1 MRKVPIAFAVALV
14 AVWSIA
20 AMASSAGATARR
32 AHAAKTC
39 SAAIAVEA
47 PTTGPAPALGQEQ
60 YHFAQFAVAHFNS
73 LLHLHVS
80 AALSDTELTPSV
92 TVTKTEAVIASHAVA
107 AVGPAGSQEVEAVGP
122 LFARAGMAFV
132 SGSATLPA
140 LTSSG
145 KNPTFFRVVPND
157 DVQGPQDANFAI
169 NKLHVKHVYIIDDE
183 EAYSE
188 GLVNVMT
195 PILKAHGVTV
205 VHNSYNGQDTGATLS
220 NDMSALATKMPSN
233 ATVTFLPWQSAE
245 NAQLFG
251 KAAQQQG
258 KHTTLF
264 GTDGTDAP
272 GVFTIP
278 GTYVSNFGP
287 DISHSKT
294 ALDKAIVNGV
304 KKYGPYGSFGVPT
317 YEAVHVVMKAISNV
331 CSSGKT
337 PSRSNV
343 LAQVKK
349 AYIAA
354 NQNALG
360 IPISFTSHGDL
371 SGQHGFLFKVAKNGS
386 YGEINPKTGAP
397 IG

>member
-1 MRKVPIAFAVALV
+1 VALV
-14 AVWSIA
+14 AAWSIA
-20 AMASSAGATARR
+20 AIATSGAGAAARR

-39 SAAIAVEA
+39 SASIAVLA

-80 AALSDTELTPSV
+80 MALSDTELTPSV
-92 TVTKTEAVIASHAVA
+92 AVTKAEGVIASHAVV

-122 LFARAGMAFV
+122 LFKRAGLAFV

-140 LTSSG
+140 LTGSG
-145 KNPTFFRVVPND
+145 ANPTFFRVVPND
-157 DVQGPQDANFAI
+157 NVQGPQDANFAI
-169 NKLHVKHVYIIDDE
+169 NKLHVKHVYIVDDE

-195 PILKAHGVTV
+195 PILRAHGVTV
-205 VHNSYNGQDTGATLS
+205 THNSYNGQDTGATLS
-220 NDMSALATKMPSN
+220 NDMSALATKMPAN

-251 KAAQQQG
+251 KAVQQQG

-287 DISHSKT
+287 DIAHNKS
-294 ALDKAIVNGV
+294 ALDKAIVSGV
-304 KKYGPYGSFGVPT
+304 RKYGAYGSFGVPT

-331 CSSGKT
+331 CAAGKT

-371 SGQHGFLFKVAKNGS
+371 SGQHGFLFKVARNGA
-386 YGEINPKTGAP
+386 YNEINPKSGAP
-397 IG
+397 LG

>member
-80 AALSDTELTPSV
+80 MALSDTELTPSI
-92 TVTKTEAVIASHAVA
+92 TVTKTQAVIASHAVA

-169 NKLHVKHVYIIDDE
+169 NKLHVKHVYIVDDE

-195 PILKAHGVTV
+195 PILKAHGVSVT
-205 VHNSYNGQDTGATLS
+205 HNSYNGGDTGATLS
-220 NDMSALATKMPSN
+220 NDMSALATKLPSN

-251 KAAQQQG
+251 KAVQQQG

-287 DISHSKT
+287 DISHSKS
-294 ALDKAIVNGV
+294 ALDKAIVKGV

-360 IPISFTSHGDL
+360 IPISFTKHGDL